1 MTFASL
7 TEMKVGRW
15 EARFP
20 LGMGEFFI
28 LIFPT
33 MYTIIGI
40 ISAEEHHKD
49 ENAP

>member
-1 MTFASL
+1 MTLRLAI
-7 TEMKVGRW
+7 GI
-15 EARFP
+15 
-20 LGMGEFFI
+20 I